1 MGKTVVKKYERVG
14 LTMPSFDVIS
24 EVDLAEVRNAVEN
37 SERELATR
45 FDFRGVEASFE
56 WSGEEAKLT
65 AEGDF
70 QLQQMLD
77 ILRTKL
83 VKRGVDADTMEA
95 GAIEH
100 SGKYAIQK
108 ISFKQGIDQPT
119 AKKIVKLIKD
129 TKMKVQ
135 PSIQADQVRITGK
148 KRDDLQ
154 EAIAM
159 LRQADIGQ
167 PVQFTNFRD

>member
-1 MGKTVVKKYERVG
+1 
-14 LTMPSFDVIS
+14 MPSFDIVS
-24 EVDLAEVRNAVEN
+24 EVKLAEVRNAMEN
-37 SERELATR
+37 AERELATR

-56 WSGEEAKLT
+56 WRNEEAKLI

-83 VKRGVDADTMEA
+83 VKREVDPDTMEP
-95 GAIEH
+95 GPIER
-100 SGKYAIQK
+100 SGKITSQTV
-108 ISFKQGIDQPT
+108 SFKQGIDQPT

-129 TKMKVQ
+129 GKLKVQ
-135 PSIQADQVRITGK
+135 ASIQGDQVRVTGK

-154 EAIAM
+154 AAM
-159 LRQADIGQ
+159 ALLRGADIGQ
-167 PVQFTNFRD
+167 PIQFDNFRD